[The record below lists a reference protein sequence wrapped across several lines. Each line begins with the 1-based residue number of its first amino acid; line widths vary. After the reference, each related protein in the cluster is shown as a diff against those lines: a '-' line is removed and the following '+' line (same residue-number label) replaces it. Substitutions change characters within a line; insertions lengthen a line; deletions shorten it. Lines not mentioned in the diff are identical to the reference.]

1 MKRLKRDKIVV
12 VVLLVSVLVIGPA
25 PVSIAET
32 IPSQENSSVTGELE
46 EDRRRAELETD
57 EENPVYDQLQK
68 RIKNEWNKG
77 LESIEESE
85 VIKIT
90 GNPAEHLLR
99 VITAALFRNIN
110 SIKAGALLIGMC
122 SFSIGIIIAVSA
134 RKNKK
139 ARRFA
144 VVALVTVIPATL
156 FILTFCLAVL
166 VSIFK

>member
-1 MKRLKRDKIVV
+1 MKRLKREEF
-12 VVLLVSVLVIGPA
+12 VVLVLVVSVFVIGPA

-156 FILTFCLAVL
+156 FILIFCLAVL

>member
-1 MKRLKRDKIVV
+1 MKRLKREEF
-12 VVLLVSVLVIGPA
+12 VVLVLVVSVFVIGPA
-25 PVSIAET
+25 PVSIAEI
-32 IPSQENSSVTGELE
+32 IPSQENGSVTGELE

-156 FILTFCLAVL
+156 FILIFCLAVL

>member
-1 MKRLKRDKIVV
+1 MKRLKRDEIVV

-68 RIKNEWNKG
+68 RIENEWNKG

-156 FILTFCLAVL
+156 FILIFCLAVL

>member
-1 MKRLKRDKIVV
+1 MRRFKREEVAILTF
-12 VVLLVSVLVIGPA
+12 LVSVLVIGPA
-25 PVSIAET
+25 PASIAET
-32 IPSQENSSVTGELE
+32 IASQESASVTEGQE
-46 EDRRRAELETD
+46 EDGFLAEPETG

-68 RIKNEWNKG
+68 KIKNEWNKG
-77 LESIEESE
+77 LESIDEAE

-99 VITAALFRNIN
+99 VITAALYRNIN

-122 SFSIGIIIAVSA
+122 SFGIGIMIAVSA

-166 VSIFK
+166 VSIFT